1 MRDPMSWALPLFR
14 PFGIWVR
21 VHVFFFIVTLGLF
34 LRQVWEDGNI
44 VSWGDILLF
53 TVFLLFIIILLHEFG
68 HCFGGRAVGGEATD
82 ILIWPLGGLAM
93 VDVPH
98 QWRAHTITVAA
109 GPAVNVALCLIFTI
123 ILAGA
128 GYLPNANPLSNP
140 YVSEMKNYR
149 NGKIYTSTYGVR
161 LYQTGPTG
169 DAEPV
174 ATPVEV
180 SSKLGKTAELN
191 EAVVKTGYDRALAP
205 TWVVWINRAFWLSWV
220 LLLFN
225 LIPAYPL
232 DGGQLLQGFVWS
244 RTDYRRGIT
253 VAAYCGYVASV
264 LMLIASI
271 AFNEALLMGLAL
283 FMFYSCWSRLQTLE
297 MEEGPYGDFSA
308 GYTSLEQDDPPP
320 PKPKKVGF
328 MKRWLQARTAKRL
341 HRELE
346 ERQIEDERMD
356 QLLDKIAKSGKATL
370 TDEERRFMER
380 ISARYRNR
388 S

>member
-1 MRDPMSWALPLFR
+1 MRDPMSWAIPLFFR
-14 PFGIWVR
+14 PFGITVK

-34 LRQVWEDGNI
+34 LRQVWQDGN
-44 VSWGDILLF
+44 VVAWGDVLCF
-53 TVFLLFIIILLHEFG
+53 TVFLLFGIILLHEFG

-98 QWRAHTITVAA
+98 NWRAHTITVAA
-109 GPAVNVALCLIFTI
+109 GPAVNAVLCIIFTA

-128 GYLPNANPLSNP
+128 GFLPNANPFSNP

-149 NGKIYTSTYGVR
+149 DGRLYTSNYGVR
-161 LYQTGPTG
+161 LYQTGT
-169 DAEPV
+169 AEPV
-174 ATPVEV
+174 ATPGEV
-180 SSKLGKTAELN
+180 SAKLGKSAELT
-191 EAVVKTGYDRALAP
+191 EAVVKTSYDRALAP

-232 DGGQLLQGFVWS
+232 DGGQLLQGFIWA
-244 RTDYRRGIT
+244 RTDFRQGIT
-253 VAAYCGYVASV
+253 VAAYGGYFASAAF
-264 LMLIASI
+264 LIASI

-283 FMFYSCWSRLQTLE
+283 FMFYSSWTRLQTID

-320 PKPKKVGF
+320 HRPKRVGF
-328 MKRWLQARTAKRL
+328 VKRWLQARTTKRL
-341 HRELE
+341 QKEFAQ
-346 ERQIEDERMD
+346 RQMEDERMD
-356 QLLDKIAKSGKATL
+356 QLLDKIAKLGKATL

-380 ISARYRNR
+380 VSARYRNR